1 MSTVK
6 ALMETSRSWSE
17 ENLFR
22 VQTKEEIASL
32 KKQVEE
38 LKKLEKVIEEKDA
51 TIKEQEAQINNY
63 RVKVYD
69 LNKEVGTLSKKRAI
83 NVKKKPRTSNTPT
96 QRKSKKNSEDLNV
109 ALAFLAKEESKAK
122 AENKVLKSSTGSS
135 PKATPPSSRA
145 SPKSARAS
153 PRAAVKNGKAAVTKN
168 RNSAVKTS
176 NLHKSVSA
184 VTETDESPGAPSYEF
199 DLESLAHAVPGIL
212 LEVALDAQKN
222 FVAADVNCNGLL
234 DFTELESALPRS
246 LLVVTPAAKKAV
258 RELKSSTEN
267 TNNVLIRG
275 ACHAVGLE
283 DGVKDFN
290 FLDSVHII
298 QKLKEWAAPVHLD
311 NDRPVSMHSLP
322 DHVSPETSPSK
333 RRSKKTRDK
342 PILKRDRS
350 EVSQT
355 CKVM

>member
-32 KKQVEE
+32 KKQVDE

-51 TIKEQEAQINNY
+51 KIKEQEAEINKY

-69 LNKEVGTLSKKRAI
+69 LNKEVETLSKKRAI
-83 NVKKKPRTSNTPT
+83 NVKKKPRTSNTPAP
-96 QRKSKKNSEDLNV
+96 RKPRKNSEDLNV

-122 AENKVLKSSTGSS
+122 SENKVLKSAGSS
-135 PKATPPSSRA
+135 PRATPPSSRA

-153 PRAAVKNGKAAVTKN
+153 PRAAVKNGKTAIAKSGK
-168 RNSAVKTS
+168 SAVKTS
-176 NLHKSVSA
+176 NLHKSVSKFPD
-184 VTETDESPGAPSYEF
+184 TDEAHRPPSYEF
-199 DLESLAHAVPGIL
+199 DLESLARAVPGIM

-234 DFTELESALPRS
+234 DFTELESVLPRS

-258 RELKSSTEN
+258 PELESSTEN
-267 TNNVLIRG
+267 ANIILIRG
-275 ACHAVGLE
+275 ACQAVGLE
-283 DGVKDFN
+283 DDVTDFN

-298 QKLKEWAAPVHLD
+298 QKLKEWVAPVQLD
-311 NDRPVSMHSLP
+311 NGRPVSIQSLP
-322 DHVSPETSPSK
+322 APTSPETSPSK
-333 RRSKKTRDK
+333 RRSRKIRDK